1 MRPGHGAR
9 GPRCAARAVPALR
22 WPERADL
29 EAEPAELAG
38 FALPEP
44 RWPLRWLASERAHFE
59 VEICWPLEAAVRM
72 MPWAILLALELCYVL
87 CGNLLDASVTI
98 DVTFNDDA
106 IVGLAEPLGLAEL
119 LGRAELLGLAAR
131 GAPARV
137 PRGARSPWHAELTS
151 LAAELMAS
159 RSWRWRASRA
169 SRRSRRPRRWS
180 RRSRRRRSSWRSPSS
195 QRESY
200 G

>member
-29 EAEPAELAG
+29 EAEPAELDG

-106 IVGLAEPLGLAEL
+106 IVDTTIEVIDQTKIDCSTDNIAETDSLVTGTLAFNCDQVEESVCRQNA
-119 LGRAELLGLAAR
+119 
-131 GAPARV
+131 V
-137 PRGARSPWHAELTS
+137 QMWH
-151 LAAELMAS
+151 
-159 RSWRWRASRA
+159 R
-169 SRRSRRPRRWS
+169 
-180 RRSRRRRSSWRSPSS
+180 
-195 QRESY
+195 
-200 G
+200 